1 MPSALIVSAGE
12 KGQAV
17 LRDMLSASRFDRVTT
32 VSNGSDARH
41 TLISQ
46 GYELVVINTPL
57 TDEFGHELAAHAAA
71 GGAGVIMLC
80 KAEHAEQLGAALE
93 REGVFVMSK
102 PLVRPLFMQALHLVE
117 MTQARMYELI
127 VERDKLRRQLEDL
140 RAVSRAKCLLIE
152 RLGWTEEKAHRHIE
166 KQAMDLRI
174 SKREVAEE
182 ILKTYSV

>member
-1 MPSALIVSAGE
+1 MGRALIVSAGASSNE
-12 KGQAV
+12 YISARLAELGYTRPTIIPSGAEA
-17 LRDMLSASRFDRVTT
+17 RRRMLE
-32 VSNGSDARH
+32 SDFE
-41 TLISQ
+41 LI
-46 GYELVVINTPL
+46 VVNAPL
-57 TDEFGHELAAHAAA
+57 PDEFGHELAAHASA

-166 KQAMDLRI
+166 KQAMNLRI

>member
-32 VSNGSDARH
+32 VSNGSDARRA
-41 TLISQ
+41 LISQ

-57 TDEFGHELAAHAAA
+57 TDEFGHELAAHASA

>member
-32 VSNGSDARH
+32 VSNGSDARRA
-41 TLISQ
+41 LISQ

-57 TDEFGHELAAHAAA
+57 TDEFGHELAAHASA

-102 PLVRPLFMQALHLVE
+102 PLTSCLAISEKRSASLSTFSARRLRPFMRTL
-117 MTQARMYELI
+117 
-127 VERDKLRRQLEDL
+127 
-140 RAVSRAKCLLIE
+140 AV
-152 RLGWTEEKAHRHIE
+152 
-166 KQAMDLRI
+166 
-174 SKREVAEE
+174 
-182 ILKTYSV
+182 

>member
-1 MPSALIVSAGE
+1 M
-12 KGQAV
+12 
-17 LRDMLSASRFDRVTT
+17 
-32 VSNGSDARH
+32 
-41 TLISQ
+41 
-46 GYELVVINTPL
+46 VINTPL
-57 TDEFGHELAAHAAA
+57 TDEFGHELAAHASA
-71 GGAGVIMLC
+71 GGAGGIMLC

>member
-1 MPSALIVSAGE
+1 
-12 KGQAV
+12 
-17 LRDMLSASRFDRVTT
+17 
-32 VSNGSDARH
+32 
-41 TLISQ
+41 
-46 GYELVVINTPL
+46 
-57 TDEFGHELAAHAAA
+57 
-71 GGAGVIMLC
+71 MLC

-182 ILKTYSV
+182 ILKIYSV